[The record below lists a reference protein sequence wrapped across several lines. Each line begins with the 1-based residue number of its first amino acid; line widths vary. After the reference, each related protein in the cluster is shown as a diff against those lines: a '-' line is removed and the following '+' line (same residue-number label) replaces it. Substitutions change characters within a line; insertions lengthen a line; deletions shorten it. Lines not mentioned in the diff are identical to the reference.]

1 MIFVKI
7 YTPGV
12 LSRLGHTFDP
22 IPPSRVNIVDMRTFV
37 KSLRLYSNTIFFS
50 FKRDTV
56 VVLVANSLLIYMLRN

>member
-37 KSLRLYSNTIFFS
+37 FTVTQYFS
-50 FKRDTV
+50 VSKG
-56 VVLVANSLLIYMLRN
+56 IQWWY